1 MQFKGNLYLEV
12 KDTVTG
18 KVKKTISAKN
28 TGTFLGNWNP
38 FVDENFL
45 GILTEPLTETFGDST
60 TLVDSS
66 TVEGIVVV
74 TYGFERGENLHYSHS
89 SDDKSYLEIN
99 ISWSPDNPTTIYGL
113 YTRFKP
119 DYNSYNW
126 FVTSII
132 QLEDPLTVQPTDTL
146 SGKYRIDFYSD
157 IESRIQ
163 IVKGE
168 YVDDG
173 ALPYKVRSYRNDIDK
188 NYYEEVSELD
198 NWCFWREVRPDLN
211 YKTNQLT
218 RLFKHTTEADD
229 WEEDYVVGTINS
241 TGSLELQYDDTTAI
255 DSSSILVEGGY
266 WTFYTRYSQTG
277 GIGTAHYRPYFKVSR
292 WCNTA
297 SGLILILDKK
307 IKIYSKDGK
316 IEWSNQNGAKIE
328 EIFPNSLSVCPYD
341 VDKLLVMYQNKIEL
355 INWYQFEKKVAATP
369 PSGNYFKNGKWSYG
383 IFYDMQS
390 HYLFVYSATNKWLLY
405 EEDGDTGTFNF
416 VKEITSMSSIDI
428 PGNISWPYCMCYSG
442 KIFNLSTDSFVG
454 SGEDSAYFPNIS
466 QITIGNKMFLKTDYK
481 IIIFDKNTE
490 TITSTSNRDYP
501 TYILSRQS
509 PEFSLLSHF
518 ENNWY
523 SQKYYAVATG
533 ENSWKFYPTVYWLH
547 WFEFGEEEPF
557 GALDT
562 KVATT
567 EWRTIDGGLRYRHSA
582 GPTEPSFVENEKFS
596 ITSSET
602 GLYSDKLQKH
612 SVSWVKIYGS
622 KGVGER
628 IKGGSD
634 WVVRNYYNNLPEEQK
649 IYYSENFPENC
660 CIDSTA
666 VLQDIEEA
674 DSTSNVYI
682 YVDGH
687 DSRDSYFFASITKD
701 NEKWVVKW
709 YITPVDL
716 NEVVNLGTKWVTN
729 KLVLPFPHSCG
740 TWEPKIYIW
749 KSDKDF
755 IDEVDSIGMC
765 VSDKIYELWKENMD
779 KFYIILAKSSY
790 WPFGS
795 PRYIDGKV
803 LINIL

>member
-12 KDTVTG
+12 KDTATG
-18 KVKKTISAKN
+18 KVKKTISVKN

-38 FVDENFL
+38 YIDADFL

-66 TVEGIVVV
+66 TVEGIIAV
-74 TYGFERGENLHYSHS
+74 TYGFEREENLHYSHT

-99 ISWSPDNPTTIYGL
+99 ISWSPSNLTTIYGL
-113 YTRFKP
+113 YTK
-119 DYNSYNW
+119 YEGNW

-132 QLEDPLTVQPTDTL
+132 QLEEPLTVQPTDTL

-168 YVDDG
+168 YENGVT
-173 ALPYKVRSYRNDIDK
+173 LPYKARTFRNDIDK

-198 NWCFWREVRPDLN
+198 DWHFWREVNPDLN

-218 RLFKHTTEADD
+218 RLFKHTTGADD

-266 WTFYTRYSQTG
+266 WTFYIKYIQTG

-292 WCNTA
+292 WVNEV
-297 SGLILILDKK
+297 SNFIFILDKK
-307 IKIYSKDGK
+307 LKVYHAGGEIWWKNDGGTK
-316 IEWSNQNGAKIE
+316 IED
-328 EIFPNSLSVCPYD
+328 IFPSSLSIYPYD
-341 VDKLLVMYQNKIEL
+341 IDKLLVMYQNKIEL
-355 INWYQFEKKVAATP
+355 INWNQFEKKIAATP
-369 PSGNYFKNGKWSYG
+369 PSGNYFKNSSEYRYG

-390 HYLFVYSATNKWLLY
+390 HYLFAYSATNRWLLY
-405 EEDGDTGTFNF
+405 EEEGDTGTFNF
-416 VKEITSMSSIDI
+416 VKEITSMSANDF
-428 PGNISWPYCMCYSG
+428 PGNISWPYCICYSG
-442 KIFNLSTDSFVG
+442 KVFNLSTDTFVVDGG
-454 SGEDSAYFPNIS
+454 SNVFYPGVS
-466 QITIGNKMFLKTDYK
+466 QITINNKMFLKTDYK
-481 IIIFDKNTE
+481 ILIFDKNTE

-509 PEFSLLSHF
+509 PEFSLLSHC

-567 EWRTIDGGLRYRHSA
+567 EWRTIDGGFKYRHSA

-612 SVSWVKIYGS
+612 SVNWVKIYGY
-622 KGVGER
+622 KGAGER

-634 WVVRNYYNNLPEEQK
+634 WIVRNYYNNLPEEQK
-649 IYYSENFPENC
+649 IYYTEDFPENC
-660 CIDSTA
+660 CIDSTT

-682 YVDGH
+682 YVDGD
-687 DSRDSYFFASITKD
+687 DSQDSYFFASVTKN

-709 YITPVDL
+709 YLIPQRTSSSIIC
-716 NEVVNLGTKWVTN
+716 LGTQWVTN
-729 KLVLPFPHSCG
+729 KLVFPYPEKYYT
-740 TWEPKIYIW
+740 TWKPRIYIW

-755 IDEVDSIGMC
+755 LAEVENIGMC

-779 KFYIILAKSSY
+779 KRYIILAEDYEPY

-795 PRYIDGKV
+795 PKYIDGKV

>member
-1 MQFKGNLYLEV
+1 MFKGNLYLEV
-12 KDTVTG
+12 KDTTTG
-18 KVKKTISAKN
+18 EVKKTISVKN

-38 FVDENFL
+38 YIDVDFL

-60 TLVDSS
+60 TPVDSS
-66 TVEGIVVV
+66 TVEGIVAV
-74 TYGFERGENLHYSHS
+74 TYGFDRGENLHYSHS
-89 SDDKSYLEIN
+89 SDNRSYLEIN

-113 YTRFKP
+113 YTR
-119 DYNSYNW
+119 YEGTW

-146 SGKYRIDFYSD
+146 AGKYRIDFYSD

-168 YVDDG
+168 YGDNIV
-173 ALPYKVRSYRNDIDK
+173 LPYTAKSYRNNIDY
-188 NYYEEVSELD
+188 NYYEETSELD

-218 RLFKHTTEADD
+218 RLFKHTTGASD
-229 WEEDYVVGTINS
+229 WEKDYVVGTINS
-241 TGSLELQYDDTTAI
+241 TGSLELQYNDTTAI
-255 DSSSILVEGGY
+255 DTSSIFVEGGY
-266 WTFYTRYSQTG
+266 WTFHTRYTQTG
-277 GIGTAHYRPYFKVSR
+277 GIGTVHYRPYFEVSR
-292 WCNTA
+292 WHDD
-297 SGLILILDKK
+297 SGNFIFILDKK
-307 IKIYSKDGK
+307 LKIYYVQSGYQQRK
-316 IEWSNQNGAKIE
+316 IMWNSGAEIE
-328 EIFPNSLSVCPYD
+328 DIFPGSLSICPYD
-341 VDKLLVMYQNKIEL
+341 VDKLLVMYQNKINL
-355 INWYQFEKKVAATP
+355 INWNQFEQKVAATP
-369 PSGNYFKNGKWSYG
+369 PSGNYFKNSKYGYG

-405 EEDGDTGTFNF
+405 EEEGDTGTFNF
-416 VKEITSMSSIDI
+416 VKEIASMSSDDF
-428 PGNISWPYCMCYSG
+428 PGNISWPFCMCYSG
-442 KIFNLSTDSFVG
+442 KVFNLSTDSFVVNG
-454 SGEDSAYFPNIS
+454 NNTANPGVS
-466 QITIGNKMFLKTDYK
+466 QITINNKMFLKTNDK
-481 IIIFDKNTE
+481 ILIFDKSTE

-509 PEFSLLSHF
+509 PEFSLLSHC
-518 ENNWY
+518 ENDWY
-523 SQKYYAVATG
+523 SQRYYAVATG

-567 EWRTIDGGLRYRHSA
+567 EWRIIDGGLRYRHSA
-582 GPTEPSFVENEKFS
+582 GPLEPSFVENEKFS

-622 KGVGER
+622 KGVGDR
-628 IKGGSD
+628 IYGSTD
-634 WVVRNYYNNLPEEQK
+634 WIVRNYYNNLPAEQK
-649 IYYSENFPENC
+649 IYYTENFPGNC
-660 CIDSTA
+660 LIDSPT

-674 DSTSNVYI
+674 DSTSNVYM
-682 YVDGH
+682 YVDGY
-687 DSRDSYFFASITKD
+687 DNQDSYFFASITKN
-701 NEKWVVKW
+701 NEKWVAKW
-709 YITPVDL
+709 HLTSDGNGKIG
-716 NEVVNLGTKWVTN
+716 LGTRWITN
-729 KLVLPFPHSCG
+729 KLVLPFPESKSSSS
-740 TWEPKIYIW
+740 WNPRLYIW

-765 VSDKIYELWKENMD
+765 VSDKIYNLWKENMD
-779 KFYIILAKSSY
+779 RPYIILTQSGNLY

-795 PRYIDGKV
+795 PRSINSKV

>member
-1 MQFKGNLYLEV
+1 MPFKGNLYLEV

-18 KVKKTISAKN
+18 KIKKTISVKN

-38 FVDENFL
+38 YIDDDFL

-60 TLVDSS
+60 SLVDSS
-66 TVEGIVVV
+66 TVEGIIAT
-74 TYGFERGENLHYSHS
+74 TYGFERGENLHYSHT

-113 YTRFKP
+113 YTR
-119 DYNSYNW
+119 YERVW

-132 QLEDPLTVQPTDTL
+132 QLEEPLTVQPTDTL

-168 YVDDG
+168 YANNV
-173 ALPYKVRSYRNDIDK
+173 ALPYKARTYRNNIDK

-198 NWCFWREVRPDLN
+198 NWYFWREVNPDLN

-241 TGSLELQYDDTTAI
+241 AGSLELQYDDTTTI
-255 DSSSILVEGGY
+255 DNSSVLVEGGY
-266 WTFYTRYSQTG
+266 WTLYTKYTQTG

-292 WCNTA
+292 WHNT
-297 SGLILILDKK
+297 SSNFIFILDKK
-307 IKIYSKDGK
+307 LKVYYRPNGEIWRSNNTGVK
-316 IEWSNQNGAKIE
+316 IED
-328 EIFPNSLSVCPYD
+328 IFPGSLSICPYD

-355 INWYQFEKKVAATP
+355 INWRQFEKKVAATP
-369 PSGNYFKNGKWSYG
+369 PSGNYYKCSSYRYG

-390 HYLFVYSATNKWLLY
+390 HYLFVYSATNRWLLY
-405 EEDGDTGTFNF
+405 EEGDTGTFNF
-416 VKEITSMSSIDI
+416 VKEITSMTSSDF

-442 KIFNLSTDSFVG
+442 KVFNLSTDSFVVNG
-454 SGEDSAYFPNIS
+454 NDSAEPGVS
-466 QITIGNKMFLKTDYK
+466 QITIDNKMFLKTDYK
-481 IIIFDKNTE
+481 ILIFDKNTE
-490 TITSTSNRDYP
+490 TIASTSNRDYP
-501 TYILSRQS
+501 TYILSRQA
-509 PEFSLLSHF
+509 PEFSLLSHC
-518 ENNWY
+518 EGDWY
-523 SQKYYAVATG
+523 SQRYYAVATG

-582 GPTEPSFVENEKFS
+582 GPAEPSFVENEKFS

-622 KGVGER
+622 KGVGDR
-628 IKGGSD
+628 IKGGTN
-634 WVVRNYYNNLPEEQK
+634 WIVRDYYNNLPEEQK
-649 IYYSENFPENC
+649 IYYTEDFPENC

-682 YVDGH
+682 YVDGY
-687 DSRDSYFFASITKD
+687 DNRDSYFFASITKD

-709 YITPVDL
+709 HLTPQRTGGSIIC
-716 NEVVNLGTKWVTN
+716 LGTQWITN
-729 KLVLPFPHSCG
+729 KLVLPFPKNYGS
-740 TWEPKIYIW
+740 TWNPKIYIW

-755 IDEVDSIGMC
+755 LTEVESIGMC

-779 KFYIILAKSSY
+779 KRYIILAGDYGPY

-795 PRYIDGKV
+795 PKYIDTKV

>member
-12 KDTVTG
+12 KDTTTG

-38 FVDENFL
+38 YIDVDFL

-74 TYGFERGENLHYSHS
+74 TYGFEREENLHYSHS
-89 SDDKSYLEIN
+89 SDGKNYLEIN
-99 ISWSPDNPTTIYGL
+99 ISWSPNNPTTIYGL
-113 YTRFKP
+113 YTR
-119 DYNSYNW
+119 YEGTW

-157 IESRIQ
+157 IESRVQ

-168 YVDDG
+168 YSDEV
-173 ALPYKVRSYRNDIDK
+173 ALPYKAKIYRNDIDK

-198 NWCFWREVRPDLN
+198 NWYFWREVNPDLN

-266 WTFYTRYSQTG
+266 WSLYTKYTQTG

-292 WCNTA
+292 WLNI
-297 SGLILILDKK
+297 SSNFIFILDKK
-307 IKIYSKDGK
+307 LKTYRSWGEIWWANNYGVE
-316 IEWSNQNGAKIE
+316 IED
-328 EIFPNSLSVCPYD
+328 IFPSSLSICPYD

-355 INWYQFEKKVAATP
+355 INWHQFEKKVAATP
-369 PSGNYFKNGKWSYG
+369 PSGNYFKNSTNRYG

-405 EEDGDTGTFNF
+405 EEEGDTGTFNF
-416 VKEITSMSSIDI
+416 VKEITSMNPGDF
-428 PGNISWPYCMCYSG
+428 PGNISWPYCMCCSG
-442 KIFNLSTDSFVG
+442 KVFNLSTDSFIVDGG
-454 SGEDSAYFPNIS
+454 SSALYPGTS
-466 QITIGNKMFLKTDYK
+466 QITINNKMFLKTDNK
-481 IIIFDKNTE
+481 ILIFDKNTE

-501 TYILSRQS
+501 TYILSRQA
-509 PEFSLLSHF
+509 PEFSLLSHQ
-518 ENNWY
+518 ENGWF

-557 GALDT
+557 GTLDT

-622 KGVGER
+622 KGVGDR

-634 WVVRNYYNNLPEEQK
+634 WVVRNYYNNLPTEQK
-649 IYYSENFPENC
+649 IYYTEDFPENC

-682 YVDGH
+682 YVDGY
-687 DSRDSYFFASITKD
+687 DSRDSYFFASITKN

-709 YITPVDL
+709 YLTPRQTTGTVICL
-716 NEVVNLGTKWVTN
+716 RTKWVTN
-729 KLVLPFPHSCG
+729 KLVLPFPQSYYT

-755 IDEVDSIGMC
+755 IDEVESIGMYR
-765 VSDKIYELWKENMD
+765 SDKIYELWKENMD
-779 KFYIILAKSSY
+779 RPHIILVYSYSY

>member
-12 KDTVTG
+12 KDTTTG
-18 KVKKTISAKN
+18 KVKKTISVKN

-38 FVDENFL
+38 YIDDDFL

-60 TLVDSS
+60 TPVDSS
-66 TVEGIVVV
+66 TVEGIIAV
-74 TYGFERGENLHYSHS
+74 TYGFEREENLHYSHT

-113 YTRFKP
+113 YTR
-119 DYNSYNW
+119 YEGTW

-168 YVDDG
+168 YGIGVV
-173 ALPYKVRSYRNDIDK
+173 LPYKARTYRNDVNK
-188 NYYEEVSELD
+188 NYYEEASELD
-198 NWCFWREVRPDLN
+198 NWYFWREVNPDLN

-218 RLFKHTTEADD
+218 RLFKHTTTEAGD

-266 WTFYTRYSQTG
+266 WTLYTKYTQTG

-292 WCNTA
+292 WFNTL
-297 SGLILILDKK
+297 SNFIFILDKK
-307 IKIYSKDGK
+307 LKIYRSNGEIWWSNNFGVK
-316 IEWSNQNGAKIE
+316 IED
-328 EIFPNSLSVCPYD
+328 IFPSSLSICPYD

-355 INWYQFEKKVAATP
+355 INWHQFEKKVAATP
-369 PSGNYFKNGKWSYG
+369 PSGNYFKNSTDRYG

-405 EEDGDTGTFNF
+405 EEEEDTGTFNF
-416 VKEITSMSSIDI
+416 VKEITSMSSGDF
-428 PGNISWPYCMCYSG
+428 PGNISWPYCICYSG
-442 KIFNLSTDSFVG
+442 KVFNLSTDSFVING
-454 SGEDSAYFPNIS
+454 NDNAGPGVS
-466 QITIGNKMFLKTDYK
+466 QITINSKMFLKTSGK
-481 IIIFDKNTE
+481 ILIFDKNTE
-490 TITSTSNRDYP
+490 TITSASNRDYP
-501 TYILSRQS
+501 TYILSRQA
-509 PEFSLLSHF
+509 PGFSLLSHY
-518 ENNWY
+518 ENGWY
-523 SQKYYAVATG
+523 SQQYYAVATG

-547 WFEFGEEEPF
+547 WFEFGEAEPF

-612 SVSWVKIYGS
+612 SVTWVKIYGS
-622 KGVGER
+622 KGVGDR

-634 WVVRNYYNNLPEEQK
+634 WIVRNYYNNLPEEQK
-649 IYYSENFPENC
+649 IYYTEDFPENC
-660 CIDSTA
+660 YIDSTT

-682 YVDGH
+682 YIDGY

-701 NEKWVVKW
+701 GNKWVTEW
-709 YITPVDL
+709 HLTPKQSTTVC
-716 NEVVNLGTKWVTN
+716 LGVKWVTN
-729 KLVLPFPHSCG
+729 KLIFPFPQKYFAD
-740 TWEPKIYIW
+740 WKPKIYIW
-749 KSDKDF
+749 KSDKSF

-765 VSDKIYELWKENMD
+765 VSDKIYSLWKENIGRP
-779 KFYIILAKSSY
+779 YIILVQNY
-790 WPFGS
+790 HCWPFGS
-795 PRYIDGKV
+795 PRYIDTKV

>member
-1 MQFKGNLYLEV
+1 MFKGNLYLEV
-12 KDTVTG
+12 KDTTTG
-18 KVKKTISAKN
+18 KVKKTISVKN

-38 FVDENFL
+38 YIDVDFL

-66 TVEGIVVV
+66 TVEGIVAV
-74 TYGFERGENLHYSHS
+74 TYGFERKENLHYSHT

-113 YTRFKP
+113 YTRYKET
-119 DYNSYNW
+119 W

-146 SGKYRIDFYSD
+146 TGKYRIDFYSD

-168 YVDDG
+168 YADEAV
-173 ALPYKVRSYRNDIDK
+173 LPYKARTYRNDINK

-198 NWCFWREVRPDLN
+198 NWRFWREVRPDLN

-241 TGSLELQYDDTTAI
+241 TGSLELQYNDTTAI
-255 DSSSILVEGGY
+255 DTSSILVEGGY

-292 WCNTA
+292 LLSVITQDELYSNF
-297 SGLILILDKK
+297 IFILDKK
-307 IKIYSKDGK
+307 LKFYYDKKILWYQRTGVS
-316 IEWSNQNGAKIE
+316 IEG
-328 EIFPNSLSVCPYD
+328 IFPSSLSICPYD
-341 VDKLLVMYQNKIEL
+341 IGKLLVMYQNKVEL
-355 INWYQFEKKVAATP
+355 INWDQFEKKVAATP
-369 PSGNYFKNGKWSYG
+369 PSGNYFKNSEGSYG

-390 HYLFVYSATNKWLLY
+390 HYLFIYSATNKWLLY
-405 EEDGDTGTFNF
+405 KEEGDSGTFNF
-416 VKEITSMSSIDI
+416 VKEITSMSSGDF
-428 PGNISWPYCMCYSG
+428 PGNISWPYCICYSG
-442 KIFNLSTDSFVG
+442 KVFNLSTDSFVVDG
-454 SGEDSAYFPNIS
+454 YSSTKPGVS
-466 QITIGNKMFLKTDYK
+466 QITINNKMFLKTGNK
-481 IIIFDKNTE
+481 ILIFDKSTE

-509 PEFSLLSHF
+509 PEFSLLSHY
-518 ENNWY
+518 ENGWF
-523 SQKYYAVATG
+523 SQKYYAVATS

-622 KGVGER
+622 KGVGDR
-628 IKGGSD
+628 IEGGSN
-634 WVVRNYYNNLPEEQK
+634 WVVRNYYNNLPAEQK
-649 IYYSENFPENC
+649 IYYTEDFPENC

-666 VLQDIEEA
+666 ILQDIEEV

-682 YVDGH
+682 YVDGY
-687 DSRDSYFFASITKD
+687 DIRDSYFFASITKD

-709 YITPVDL
+709 YLTSSETQSTTKRIC
-716 NEVVNLGTKWVTN
+716 LGTKWITN
-729 KLVLPFPHSCG
+729 KLVLPFPQSYG
-740 TWEPKIYIW
+740 FWEPKIYIW

-765 VSDKIYELWKENMD
+765 VSDKIYGLWKENMD
-779 KFYIILAKSSY
+779 KFYIILASPY

-795 PRYIDGKV
+795 PKYIDDKV

>member
-1 MQFKGNLYLEV
+1 MFKGNLYLEV

-18 KVKKTISAKN
+18 KIKKTISVKN

-38 FVDENFL
+38 YIDTDFL

-66 TVEGIVVV
+66 TVEGIVAV
-74 TYGFERGENLHYSHS
+74 TYGFERGENLHHSHT

-113 YTRFKP
+113 YTR
-119 DYNSYNW
+119 YERTR

-168 YVDDG
+168 YENGV
-173 ALPYKVRSYRNDIDK
+173 ALPYKAKTYRNDIDE

-198 NWCFWREVRPDLN
+198 DWHFWREVNPDLN

-266 WTFYTRYSQTG
+266 WSLYTKYTQTG

-292 WCNTA
+292 WLNT
-297 SGLILILDKK
+297 SSNFIFILDKK
-307 IKIYSKDGK
+307 LKTYNLWGEIQWANACGVK
-316 IEWSNQNGAKIE
+316 IED
-328 EIFPNSLSVCPYD
+328 IFPSSLSICPYD
-341 VDKLLVMYQNKIEL
+341 IGKLLVMYQNKIEL
-355 INWYQFEKKVAATP
+355 INWDQFEKKVAATP
-369 PSGNYFKNGKWSYG
+369 PSGNYFKNSTDRYG

-405 EEDGDTGTFNF
+405 EEEGDSGTFNF
-416 VKEITSMSSIDI
+416 VKEITSMSSGDF

-442 KIFNLSTDSFVG
+442 KVFNLSTDSFIVKG
-454 SGEDSAYFPNIS
+454 NDNANMGVS
-466 QITIGNKMFLKTDYK
+466 QITINNKMFLKTDYK
-481 IIIFDKNTE
+481 ILIFDKNTE

-501 TYILSRQS
+501 TYILSRQA
-509 PEFSLLSHF
+509 PEFSLLSHH

-547 WFEFGEEEPF
+547 WFEFGEEKPF

-582 GPTEPSFVENEKFS
+582 GTTEPSFVENEKFS

-634 WVVRNYYNNLPEEQK
+634 WIVRDYYNNLPAEQK
-649 IYYSENFPENC
+649 IYYTENFPENC
-660 CIDSTA
+660 CIDSTT

-682 YVDGH
+682 YVDGY
-687 DSRDSYFFASITKD
+687 DSRDSYFFASITKN

-709 YITPVDL
+709 YLTPQRTGSSIIC
-716 NEVVNLGTKWVTN
+716 LGTQWVTN
-729 KLVLPFPHSCG
+729 KLVLPFPISYG
-740 TWEPKIYIW
+740 ATWKPRIYIW

-755 IDEVDSIGMC
+755 LTEVESIGMY
-765 VSDKIYELWKENMD
+765 VSDKIYELWKEDMD
-779 KFYIILAKSSY
+779 KRYIILAEDYEPY

-795 PRYIDGKV
+795 PKYIDGKI